1 LLANGLEQQSKVFF
15 LPINERT
22 RNMSAEPRPVN
33 ISAAFTEMHLRLK
46 DNDWQSA
53 GIIARYIKRRTKE
66 EDLFISS
73 DEKNLLITALTASD
87 ADLHHD
93 GYPDDSD
100 RNPNTGIPYGE
111 ID

>member
-1 LLANGLEQQSKVFF
+1 
-15 LPINERT
+15 
-22 RNMSAEPRPVN
+22 MSLEPRPVN
-33 ISAAFTEMHLRLK
+33 ISAAFSEMHLRLK

-53 GIIARYIKRRTKE
+53 AIIARYIKSRTKE

-73 DEKNLLITALTASD
+73 DEKNLLIAALTAS
-87 ADLHHD
+87 DLHHD

-100 RNPNTGIPYGE
+100 RDPNSGIPYGE

>member
-1 LLANGLEQQSKVFF
+1 M
-15 LPINERT
+15 R
-22 RNMSAEPRPVN
+22 
-33 ISAAFTEMHLRLK
+33 LRLE

-53 GIIARYIKRRTKE
+53 GIIARYIKSRTKE

-73 DEKNLLITALTASD
+73 DEKNLLIAGLTAS
-87 ADLHHD
+87 DLHHD

-100 RNPNTGIPYGE
+100 SDPNTGIPYGE